1 MDNLYV
7 YDPTT
12 HDRMSKVRGIGRY
25 VQILK
30 ENLPDNTVFTSI
42 LKNIPYDSTFLN
54 PFFNLL
60 QPPLTMKRIAKK
72 QIAVIHDLIPLKY
85 PKHFPVGIRGTLN
98 VIASKWALRNYDYII
113 TDSQTSKKDIVQFL
127 HIPEEKIN
135 IVYPILPKIFSSEF
149 NSESHSNSKFC
160 LYVGDATWN
169 KNLVNLAKAIQ
180 ITNIPCIFV
189 GKVFN
194 NSEFKI
200 LNSKFKFHSW
210 QKELFQFLTLTRNN
224 PLFIFPGFV
233 SDEDLAYLYKN
244 TICNILVSHDEGFGF
259 SYLEAAS
266 FGTPSILS
274 DIPVFHEIAQE
285 SAIFVN
291 QNSPQEI
298 AEKICLLD
306 TDKNLREELGKKAK
320 IRAQI
325 TFSRFPPSFF
335 SLLLPQFP
343 AREQYNPQ

>member
-7 YDPTT
+7 YDPTA

-25 VQILK
+25 MQILK
-30 ENLPDNTVFTSI
+30 ENLPDDTIFTST
-42 LKNIPYDSTFLN
+42 LEDIPYDSTFLN

-98 VIASKWALRNYDYII
+98 IIANKWALRNYDHII
-113 TDSQTSKKDIVQFL
+113 TDSQASKKDIVQFL
-127 HIPEEKIN
+127 RIPEEKIK
-135 IVYPILPKIFSSEF
+135 IIYPVLPKIFSSGF
-149 NSESHSNSKFC
+149 NSKSHSNSKFC

-169 KNLVNLAKAIQ
+169 KNLVNLAKTIQ

-194 NSEFKI
+194 NSE
-200 LNSKFKFHSW
+200 LKFHSW
-210 QKELFQFLTLTRNN
+210 QRELFQFLSLTRNN

-233 SDEDLAYLYKN
+233 SDEDLAHLYKN

-274 DIPVFHEIAQE
+274 DIPIFHEIAQE
-285 SAIFVN
+285 SALFVN
-291 QNSPQEI
+291 QNNPQEI
-298 AEKICLLD
+298 AEKIRLLD

-320 IRAQI
+320 IRART
-325 TFSRFPPSFF
+325 TFFRFPPSFF
-335 SLLLPQFP
+335 SLLLPQSP
-343 AREQYNPQ
+343 AHGQYNPR

>member
-7 YDPTT
+7 YDPTA

-30 ENLPDNTVFTSI
+30 ENLPDNTIFTSI

-98 VIASKWALRNYDYII
+98 VIANKWALRNYDQII
-113 TDSQTSKKDIVQFL
+113 TDSQASKKDIVQFL
-127 HIPEEKIN
+127 RIPEEKIN

-149 NSESHSNSKFC
+149 NSEFKILPCRQAGYNSKFC

-180 ITNIPCIFV
+180 ITNIPCVFV

-194 NSEFKI
+194 NSEFK
-200 LNSKFKFHSW
+200 FHSW
-210 QKELFQFLTLTRNN
+210 QRELFQFLTLTRNN

-233 SDEDLAYLYKN
+233 SDEDLAHLYKN

-274 DIPVFHEIAQE
+274 GIPVFHEIAQE
-285 SAIFVN
+285 SALFVN
-291 QNSPQEI
+291 QNHPQEI
-298 AEKICLLD
+298 AEKIRLLD

-335 SLLLPQFP
+335 SLLLPQSP
-343 AREQYNPQ
+343 AHGQ